1 MRAVLELFSRQIVQE
16 LSDTGREPPQVLVI
30 GSVGGSSVAEPAIQG
45 FRTLGWS
52 ARAHDP
58 AQRLE
63 FLSLPKESLDGLFVE
78 ALPEGWDGERVQ
90 RLLATGFQGLRPRG
104 VLFLGF
110 RDHEPTAVLA
120 WLRQAGFEALQQGES
135 AGLQGV
141 LARRIGAVSA

>member
-1 MRAVLELFSRQIVQE
+1 MSHPVQIFAKVLTASRESAGGLRVHW
-16 LSDTGREPPQVLVI
+16 
-30 GSVGGSSVAEPAIQG
+30 VGNQWFAEVAPSLCK
-45 FRTLGWS
+45 LGW
-52 ARAHDP
+52 AVEAHDP

-63 FLSLPKESLDGLFVE
+63 FLSLPKESLDGLFLE